1 MNDPPASKTEA
12 EQLHCKIDNLENR
25 SRHNNSRF
33 VGFPEGCEDRD
44 ALIFLCKIIPT
55 GWRSTVLTGPSP
67 GADQMAIFNHE
78 SSSPGSS
85 GSRTESRLSQRH
97 ARRGEW
103 HERPPHNGLPDY
115 SRPVVEMRS
124 KFNQCKKL
132 LHEWRVRFSLM
143 YPAVLVIK
151 TPEGWGEFDDPK
163 KASSFITLSPQPA
176 ALQRWSTNSGEVS
189 LFGIIGW
196 TDDLNFY
203 YTLLRKKIELGV

>member
-1 MNDPPASKTEA
+1 M
-12 EQLHCKIDNLENR
+12 
-25 SRHNNSRF
+25 
-33 VGFPEGCEDRD
+33 
-44 ALIFLCKIIPT
+44 
-55 GWRSTVLTGPSP
+55 
-67 GADQMAIFNHE
+67 
-78 SSSPGSS
+78 
-85 GSRTESRLSQRH
+85 
-97 ARRGEW
+97 
-103 HERPPHNGLPDY
+103 ERPPHNGLPDY

-124 KFNQCKKL
+124 KFNQSKKL

-151 TPEGWGEFDDPK
+151 TPEVRREFDDPN